1 MMPLKLKY
9 LYRFLCFIFVL
20 NMAACTKD
28 LTNVEIVYQNDF
40 NNKDLKGLGV
50 GGWLSTGGFGII
62 PYSKIY
68 NYNNEMVLGRLNNSS
83 VNMHFDTLPPH
94 SVIRIE
100 YDLYLHDTWNNNLWI
115 MQVDGQYRMI
125 TGFSNDSAIEQA
137 YPNWFNNGPTS
148 PAGNQAQ
155 EIYLPGLCSRK
166 NQRRG
171 TSYYRIVHS
180 VPHDGKSLSISL
192 SDAGDPINDTCLRS
206 WSIDNLKIVALKN

>member
-1 MMPLKLKY
+1 MNL
-9 LYRFLCFIFVL
+9 
-20 NMAACTKD
+20 ASCTKD

-50 GGWLSTGGFGII
+50 AGWLSNGGFGII
-62 PYSKIY
+62 PYNKIF

-83 VNMHFDTLPPH
+83 INMHFDTLPPH
-94 SVIRIE
+94 SVIRVE
-100 YDLYLHDTWNNNLWI
+100 YDLYLHDTWNNNLFV
-115 MQVDGQYRMI
+115 MQVDGDYRLI
-125 TGFSNDSAIEQA
+125 TGFSNDSTIQQA
-137 YPNWFNNGPTS
+137 YPNWFNNGSTS

-166 NQRRG
+166 NQKRG
-171 TSYYRIVHS
+171 SSLYRIVHS
-180 VPHDGKSLSISL
+180 VPHSAKTLSISL